1 MLRNYFEVINEIR
14 ILNFVAQATNSSKTK
29 KKKAETHE
37 KRVSEFH
44 LT

>member
-14 ILNFVAQATNSSKTK
+14 LLNFVAQAT